1 MICGL
6 EGEVLLARD
15 GPLFGAENS
24 RGASGLEQTLR
35 LWVDRGGMNVL
46 FVDANVSVA
55 GQVVAEPAH
64 NA

>member
-1 MICGL
+1 MICGF
-6 EGEVLLARD
+6 EGEVLLVRD
-15 GPLFGAENS
+15 SLLFGAENS

-46 FVDANVSVA
+46 FVDANVPVA

>member
-1 MICGL
+1 MICGF
-6 EGEVLLARD
+6 EGEVLLVRD
-15 GPLFGAENS
+15 SLLFGAENS

-55 GQVVAEPAH
+55 GQVGAEPAL